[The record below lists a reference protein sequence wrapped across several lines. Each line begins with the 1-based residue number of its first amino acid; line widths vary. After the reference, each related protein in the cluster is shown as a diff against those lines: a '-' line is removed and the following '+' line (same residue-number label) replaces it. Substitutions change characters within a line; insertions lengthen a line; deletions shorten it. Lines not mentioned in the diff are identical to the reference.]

1 MQCDPL
7 SPREVEAL
15 TTVLQKL
22 RRELDTQAT
31 LIEPATK
38 PVPLDQQSVGR
49 LSRMD
54 AIAQQQMDN
63 ARAHLGAERL
73 RAVIVALS
81 RVESGDYGYCRHC
94 DEPIGYARL
103 AAKPETCFCLACQQK
118 RETY

>member
-7 SPREVEAL
+7 NQQETEAL
-15 TTVLQKL
+15 SAVLQQL
-22 RRELDTQAT
+22 RRELDTQAA

-49 LSRMD
+49 LSRID

-63 ARAHLGAERL
+63 ARAHHSAERL

-103 AAKPETCFCLACQQK
+103 AAKPETCLCLACQQQ
-118 RETY
+118 EEAY

>member
-7 SPREVEAL
+7 TPQEVQAL

-22 RRELDTQAT
+22 RKELDAQAT

-38 PVPLDQQSVGR
+38 PVSLDQQSVGR

-54 AIAQQQMDN
+54 AIAQQQMDS
-63 ARAHLGAERL
+63 ARAHQCVERL
-73 RAVIVALS
+73 RAVTVALS
-81 RVESGDYGYCRHC
+81 WVESGDYGYCREC

-103 AAKPETCFCLACQQK
+103 AAKPEAGLCLACQQK
-118 RETY
+118 QEEY

>member
-7 SPREVEAL
+7 NQQETAAL

-22 RRELDTQAT
+22 RSELDTQAT

-38 PVPLDQQSVGR
+38 PVALDQQSVGR

-54 AIAQQQMDN
+54 AIAQQQMDS
-63 ARAHLGAERL
+63 ARAHHSAERL
-73 RAVIVALS
+73 RAVVVALS

-103 AAKPETCFCLACQQK
+103 AAKPETCFCLACQQNQ
-118 RETY
+118 EAY